1 MQVPFQWSRPFRFNP
16 IQSSAKNNYNTAEY
30 VRSTEYAVGIYNNNN
45 NNNKI
50 TIVIIIQYTGAT
62 IIQSISISSDLGWW

>member
-1 MQVPFQWSRPFRFNP
+1 M
-16 IQSSAKNNYNTAEY
+16 
-30 VRSTEYAVGIYNNNN
+30 EYAVGIYNNNN

-62 IIQSISISSDLGWW
+62 IIQSISIK